1 MFQLN
6 RQYVPL
12 VLAFLF
18 LGTFAF
24 FLFTSFENSAVN
36 AEPNSAALGS
46 PLPTLSGFKLDT
58 TKFDAEYEREP
69 TFDMQRLVRSVRYPR
84 EAIRDSIEGIVRV
97 RVLIGIDGTTMKA
110 KVIEPVHPLLDAEA
124 LRVMLNFKDWTPAI
138 IKGAPAPCW
147 IVVPIRFRLKK

>member
-12 VLAFLF
+12 VLAYLF

-36 AEPNSAALGS
+36 AEPNSAALES

-58 TKFDAEYEREP
+58 TKH
-69 TFDMQRLVRSVRYPR
+69 VRYPR

-147 IVVPIRFRLKK
+147 IAVPISFRLKK